1 MIVFKGLRSLIFLRY
16 ALSSIILCGLLYD
29 QNTYA
34 AEITIRQ
41 GSGMVRSLGTGYDS
55 KAQSFR
61 GACVSGSDSRQA
73 QGSQMNSGS
82 IQLRLETDQS
92 SLAKKLGFEV
102 GGKARLGVIEASAS
116 AKFLNESQESALSL
130 SFNYLSEYLSETFL
144 VNDRNHPMEI
154 SSGFERYLED
164 SMAWFKRCGD
174 EYVYAK
180 EEGARLLINMR
191 VDFVSKEEKDSFE
204 AKFSV
209 NGPLFSANGELQTE
223 SQNFSKKTKLTISAI
238 QDGGD
243 SSYLGSAFSGCSHG
257 QDALKLISCTFG
269 ELNHCIQVMAGIA
282 KYGNGQDGNDFP
294 TQIRAFRNY
303 TLLKLHTQPWIYL
316 GGEFPYPPVAEDV
329 IASGVNLREMQN
341 LFEENYQ
348 NWVESSRYVKG
359 QVPRLSKNH
368 PDGSPG
374 QLSKMRG
381 LVDYFRNHLNQISVG
396 ITHCYENSF
405 RCGDFLQMIRD
416 QLGVGT
422 SDYYTNEDIQ
432 KLLKPVAYAQ
442 YCDQMHSNNDLK
454 HTIEVLN
461 QIAFKKSGMNQSQW
475 EEGDICEKAEEVLL
489 TLEELDLSDKQL
501 VDLRP
506 VSTLHRLKKLNL
518 SQNALES
525 ADGPEGA
532 KRLPALKSLMQ
543 LQELNLNDNKL
554 VDVSSLAGIPSLRKV
569 WLQGNRI
576 DEVQPLSTLPD
587 LALLDVR
594 RNLRPLH
601 CPILNEPFCLSQ
613 DYSALTSTVGMD
625 VYDFRGGC
633 VGVASC
639 ATNGKIVF
647 FGGVPRTGPYK
658 SGISILDASDLQWQ
672 NGGELRIARA
682 GHTATLLNGGGR
694 ILLVG
699 GGHSCDFFEIYA
711 LNSQSTVSGRLRS
724 PRFGHSAI
732 KMEDGKV
739 LIAGG
744 FRLGFL
750 AIEERQDCT
759 PVSEIFDPETQISVA
774 GFPMKQPR
782 GYHAATLLKD
792 GRVMLSGGLAGR
804 NSLSGIEFYDPKLGR
819 FEKVRNLRM
828 NEGRFFHTMTL
839 LSDGR
844 VLITGGFDQSFQALA
859 SAEIFDP
866 ESSTVALLPN
876 LNEARGA
883 HSAVLFNQRWV
894 LLAGGSERYSGGL
907 FPEENLNGKSL
918 RSTEVFDTIHNRFV
932 TTASL
937 KVARGFHQSCA
948 VSGDGSCRVFFS
960 PGMGKGASNSLEYMD
975 LSDLPDGDDS

>member
-1 MIVFKGLRSLIFLRY
+1 MIVFKGLRSLVFLRY
-16 ALSSIILCGLLYD
+16 ALSSIILCGWLYD

-144 VNDRNHPMEI
+144 VNGRNHPMEI

-191 VDFVSKEEKDSFE
+191 VDFVSKEEKESFE

-243 SSYLGSAFSGCSHG
+243 PSYLGSAFSGCSHG

-294 TQIRAFRNY
+294 TQIREFRNY
-303 TLLKLHTQPWIYL
+303 ILLKLHTQPWIYL

-396 ITHCYENSF
+396 ITHCYENSS

-543 LQELNLNDNKL
+543 LQELNLNDNRL
-554 VDVSSLAGIPSLRKV
+554 VDVSSLAEIPSLRKV

-576 DEVQPLSTLPD
+576 DEVQPLSVLPD
-587 LALLDVR
+587 LTFLDVR

-613 DYSALTSTVGMD
+613 DYSALTSTVKMATPY
-625 VYDFRGGC
+625 VFEGGC

-639 ATNGKIVF
+639 ATSSEK
-647 FGGVPRTGPYK
+647 
-658 SGISILDASDLQWQ
+658 
-672 NGGELRIARA
+672 
-682 GHTATLLNGGGR
+682 
-694 ILLVG
+694 
-699 GGHSCDFFEIYA
+699 
-711 LNSQSTVSGRLRS
+711 
-724 PRFGHSAI
+724 
-732 KMEDGKV
+732 KV
-739 LIAGG
+739 
-744 FRLGFL
+744 
-750 AIEERQDCT
+750 E
-759 PVSEIFDPETQISVA
+759 
-774 GFPMKQPR
+774 
-782 GYHAATLLKD
+782 
-792 GRVMLSGGLAGR
+792 
-804 NSLSGIEFYDPKLGR
+804 
-819 FEKVRNLRM
+819 
-828 NEGRFFHTMTL
+828 
-839 LSDGR
+839 
-844 VLITGGFDQSFQALA
+844 
-859 SAEIFDP
+859 
-866 ESSTVALLPN
+866 
-876 LNEARGA
+876 
-883 HSAVLFNQRWV
+883 
-894 LLAGGSERYSGGL
+894 
-907 FPEENLNGKSL
+907 
-918 RSTEVFDTIHNRFV
+918 
-932 TTASL
+932 
-937 KVARGFHQSCA
+937 
-948 VSGDGSCRVFFS
+948 
-960 PGMGKGASNSLEYMD
+960 
-975 LSDLPDGDDS
+975 

>member
-1 MIVFKGLRSLIFLRY
+1 
-16 ALSSIILCGLLYD
+16 
-29 QNTYA
+29 
-34 AEITIRQ
+34 
-41 GSGMVRSLGTGYDS
+41 MVRSLGTGYDS

-191 VDFVSKEEKDSFE
+191 VDFVSKEEKESFE

-243 SSYLGSAFSGCSHG
+243 PSYLGSAFSGCSHG

-396 ITHCYENSF
+396 ITHCYENIVSMWRF
-405 RCGDFLQMIRD
+405 STNDSRSIRSWNI
-416 QLGVGT
+416 G
-422 SDYYTNEDIQ
+422 
-432 KLLKPVAYAQ
+432 LLY
-442 YCDQMHSNNDLK
+442 
-454 HTIEVLN
+454 E
-461 QIAFKKSGMNQSQW
+461 
-475 EEGDICEKAEEVLL
+475 
-489 TLEELDLSDKQL
+489 
-501 VDLRP
+501 
-506 VSTLHRLKKLNL
+506 
-518 SQNALES
+518 
-525 ADGPEGA
+525 
-532 KRLPALKSLMQ
+532 
-543 LQELNLNDNKL
+543 
-554 VDVSSLAGIPSLRKV
+554 
-569 WLQGNRI
+569 
-576 DEVQPLSTLPD
+576 
-587 LALLDVR
+587 
-594 RNLRPLH
+594 
-601 CPILNEPFCLSQ
+601 
-613 DYSALTSTVGMD
+613 
-625 VYDFRGGC
+625 
-633 VGVASC
+633 
-639 ATNGKIVF
+639 
-647 FGGVPRTGPYK
+647 
-658 SGISILDASDLQWQ
+658 
-672 NGGELRIARA
+672 
-682 GHTATLLNGGGR
+682 
-694 ILLVG
+694 
-699 GGHSCDFFEIYA
+699 
-711 LNSQSTVSGRLRS
+711 
-724 PRFGHSAI
+724 
-732 KMEDGKV
+732 
-739 LIAGG
+739 
-744 FRLGFL
+744 
-750 AIEERQDCT
+750 
-759 PVSEIFDPETQISVA
+759 
-774 GFPMKQPR
+774 
-782 GYHAATLLKD
+782 
-792 GRVMLSGGLAGR
+792 
-804 NSLSGIEFYDPKLGR
+804 
-819 FEKVRNLRM
+819 
-828 NEGRFFHTMTL
+828 
-839 LSDGR
+839 
-844 VLITGGFDQSFQALA
+844 
-859 SAEIFDP
+859 
-866 ESSTVALLPN
+866 
-876 LNEARGA
+876 
-883 HSAVLFNQRWV
+883 
-894 LLAGGSERYSGGL
+894 
-907 FPEENLNGKSL
+907 
-918 RSTEVFDTIHNRFV
+918 
-932 TTASL
+932 
-937 KVARGFHQSCA
+937 
-948 VSGDGSCRVFFS
+948 
-960 PGMGKGASNSLEYMD
+960 
-975 LSDLPDGDDS
+975 

>member
-191 VDFVSKEEKDSFE
+191 VDFVSKEEKESFE

-243 SSYLGSAFSGCSHG
+243 PSYLGSAFSGCSHG

-442 YCDQMHSNNDLK
+442 YCDQMHSNNELK

-543 LQELNLNDNKL
+543 LQELNLNDNRL
-554 VDVSSLAGIPSLRKV
+554 VDVSSLAEIPSLRKV

-576 DEVQPLSTLPD
+576 DEVQPLSVLPD
-587 LALLDVR
+587 LTFLDVR

-613 DYSALTSTVGMD
+613 DYSALTSTVKMVLLMFSRVDAWEWRAVLPQVKKLYFLVEFLEQVHTNQEFLFWTPVIFSGNTEE
-625 VYDFRGGC
+625 
-633 VGVASC
+633 SC
-639 ATNGKIVF
+639 LWLGQVTLLLYLTQGIVF
-647 FGGVPRTGPYK
+647 
-658 SGISILDASDLQWQ
+658 SW
-672 NGGELRIARA
+672 
-682 GHTATLLNGGGR
+682 
-694 ILLVG
+694 
-699 GGHSCDFFEIYA
+699 
-711 LNSQSTVSGRLRS
+711 
-724 PRFGHSAI
+724 
-732 KMEDGKV
+732 
-739 LIAGG
+739 
-744 FRLGFL
+744 
-750 AIEERQDCT
+750 
-759 PVSEIFDPETQISVA
+759 
-774 GFPMKQPR
+774 
-782 GYHAATLLKD
+782 
-792 GRVMLSGGLAGR
+792 
-804 NSLSGIEFYDPKLGR
+804 
-819 FEKVRNLRM
+819 
-828 NEGRFFHTMTL
+828 
-839 LSDGR
+839 
-844 VLITGGFDQSFQALA
+844 
-859 SAEIFDP
+859 
-866 ESSTVALLPN
+866 
-876 LNEARGA
+876 
-883 HSAVLFNQRWV
+883 
-894 LLAGGSERYSGGL
+894 
-907 FPEENLNGKSL
+907 
-918 RSTEVFDTIHNRFV
+918 
-932 TTASL
+932 
-937 KVARGFHQSCA
+937 
-948 VSGDGSCRVFFS
+948 
-960 PGMGKGASNSLEYMD
+960 
-975 LSDLPDGDDS
+975 